1 MSDKIRDLY
10 YLLKKYTQKMDSS
23 GFSGKSLNLPDFD
36 LYPDDYLSFAKDDL
50 QEWDGQKEELQ
61 KTKALIRCV
70 SNLKRALDAQIECFL
85 EVYGLSEPIKRKHL
99 SIRKKLEFIADIGIF
114 SSKTID
120 RFLRI
125 RNKVEHDFK
134 KPIIKDIEAL
144 YDSVTANV
152 SLLKVSMILRSSI
165 STDWEIRD
173 PEGAEIGSFAADYQE
188 APLSITFSSTLSP
201 LAGKEVIQDLEEET
215 HLSSHFDDRKPFAYY
230 MRCIL
235 ALQNLETFG
244 SWDAFLKKITPIEE
258 IKDNLND

>member
-1 MSDKIRDLY
+1 
-10 YLLKKYTQKMDSS
+10 MDSS

-61 KTKALIRCV
+61 KTKALISCV

-85 EVYGLSEPIKRKHL
+85 EVYGLSEPIKRKNL
-99 SIRKKLEFIADIGIF
+99 SIRKKLEFIAEIRIF

-125 RNKVEHDFK
+125 RNEVEHDFK

-144 YDSVTANV
+144 YDLVTANV

-165 STDWEIRD
+165 CTDWEIRD
-173 PEGAEIGSFAADYQE
+173 PKGALIGSLGADYQE
-188 APLSITFSSTLSP
+188 APLSITFSSNLSP
-201 LAGKEVIQDLEEET
+201 SAGKEVVQDLEEET
-215 HLSSHFDDRKPFAYY
+215 HLSTHFNDRKTFAYY
-230 MRCIL
+230 MRCLL